1 VDDVGDSDTQ
11 PDPAAS
17 SPLSQTCYRLLVRLA
32 ALLTGDAQL
41 AETVAATSC
50 GAVLQAAGLS
60 ADGGEALS
68 RLLQREI
75 VLRSRRA
82 VRQRPALGR
91 HSRGIQPDASD
102 FASLPVVTALRGLPT
117 CAREALVLTYYL
129 DLTEQ
134 QAAAMA
140 GISLMALRRNLAAA
154 LRALPAELPGR

>member
-1 VDDVGDSDTQ
+1 VDDVGGTDSQ
-11 PDPAAS
+11 SDPAVS
-17 SPLSQTCYRLLVRLA
+17 GPLSQTCYRLLVRLA

-41 AETVAATSC
+41 AETIAATSC
-50 GAVLQAAGLS
+50 GAVLQAAGLG

-68 RLLQREI
+68 RLQREI

-91 HSRGIQPDASD
+91 HSRGIHPDASD
-102 FASLPVVTALRGLPT
+102 FASLPVVTALRGLPSS
-117 CAREALVLTYYL
+117 AREALVLTYYL

-140 GISLMALRRNLAAA
+140 GISLTALRRNLDAA
-154 LRALPAELPGR
+154 LRSLPAELPGR